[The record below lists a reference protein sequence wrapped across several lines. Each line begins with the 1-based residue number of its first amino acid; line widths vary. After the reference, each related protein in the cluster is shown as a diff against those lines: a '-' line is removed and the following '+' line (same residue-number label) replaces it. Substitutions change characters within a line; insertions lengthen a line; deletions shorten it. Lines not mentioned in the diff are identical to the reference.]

1 MVEIKKLL
9 VANRGEIAIRIL
21 HAARE
26 LGIETIALHTTNDT
40 SHTHHAHASLLLPSP
55 TAFTDIPLII
65 SLAKQH
71 GVDAIHPGYGFLSE
85 SPDFS
90 LACKDAGIIF
100 IGPSTDILNLCG
112 SKTEAR
118 NLAKSCGVPILQGL
132 EEATNDI
139 NVAATFSGRIGYPV
153 VIKAVDGGG
162 GRGIR
167 RVLEEG
173 ESSDAFK
180 RCVNESPSGR
190 VFVEKAA
197 SMMARHVEVQIVGDS
212 YGGLVALGTRECSV
226 QRRFQKVVEF
236 CALGDEKLEGMLC
249 SYALKMAQRLGYQSL
264 GTFEF
269 LVDGEEIWFLE
280 VNPRLQVEHTITEE
294 VFDIDLVQLQ
304 LSIAAGGR
312 VPSGLQ
318 KNGCSIQLRVT
329 AEDPSQSFALSLGK
343 ISTWVPPHGR
353 GVRVETHLRPGTVV
367 SAELDSLLAK
377 IIVTASTWEGAVAKA
392 RRVLEDTLI
401 SGVKTNLPLLLAVV
415 SHPDFI
421 ARNISNTWLES
432 KLSDLSGASRTQLFT
447 PPHQEDPAAAA
458 PVVSLGAPLLRKG
471 NAWTLSLSSD
481 SGKTEKH
488 GITISRLLQNDFPT
502 LLAAE
507 VVHRTEAGG
516 EKSYKALLKASTAD
530 ASLAQRRKGD
540 AGNVEHIIVPFAGEV
555 VEMSVKVGE
564 RVKKGQVV
572 VVVRQMKTEL
582 EVRAHR
588 DGVVRWGWDVN
599 EGDRV
604 EGGELVAEVA
614 GEGSGESARL

>member
-26 LGIETIALHTTNDT
+26 LGIETVTLHTTSDT

-65 SLAKQH
+65 SLARSN
-71 GVDAIHPGYGFLSE
+71 GIDAIHPGYGFLSE
-85 SPDFS
+85 SPVFS
-90 LACKDAGIIF
+90 LACKEVDILF
-100 IGPSTDILNLCG
+100 VGPSTDILNLCG
-112 SKTEAR
+112 SKTDAR
-118 NLAKSCGVPILQGL
+118 NLATSCGVPVLKGL
-132 EEATNDI
+132 EGATNDI
-139 NVAATFSGRIGYPV
+139 NVAATFAGEIGYPV

-167 RVLEEG
+167 RVSEEG
-173 ESSDAFK
+173 ELADAFK

-190 VFVEKAA
+190 IFVEKAA
-197 SMMARHVEVQIVGDS
+197 SVGARHVEVQIVGDS
-212 YGGLVALGTRECSV
+212 HGGLVALGTRECSV

-236 CALGDEKLEGMLC
+236 CALGDERLEGRLC
-249 SYALKMAQRLGYQSL
+249 AYALKMAQRLGYQSL

-269 LVDGEEIWFLE
+269 LVDGQEIWFLE

-294 VFDIDLVQLQ
+294 VFDIDLIQLQ
-304 LSIAAGGR
+304 LSIAAGGG

-318 KNGCSIQLRVT
+318 KNGCSIQLRIT

-353 GVRVETHLRPGTVV
+353 GVRVETHLRPGTSV

-377 IIVTASTWEGAVAKA
+377 IIITASTWKGAVAKA
-392 RRVLEDTLI
+392 NRALEDTLI

-415 SHPDFI
+415 SHLDFI
-421 ARNISNTWLES
+421 TRNISNTWLES
-432 KLSDLSGASRTQLFT
+432 HLPELLGASQTQLFA
-447 PPHQEDPAAAA
+447 PPQQDPGAVA

-481 SGKTEKH
+481 SGTVEKH
-488 GITISRLLQNDFPT
+488 SITISRLLQNDFPT

-507 VVHRTEAGG
+507 VVHRTETGG

-540 AGNVEHIIVPFAGEV
+540 PGKVEHIIVPFAGEV
-555 VEMSVKVGE
+555 VELGVKVGE

-588 DGVVRWGWDVN
+588 DGVVRWGWDVK

-614 GEGSGESARL
+614 GEVAGRSARL